1 MALGDSIVP
10 TLSERSAE
18 FGISERRGPAPPS
31 AGAACLCGRRADS
44 DPPQSQVVKVAWES
58 NLRKMR
64 IDFRLF
70 KQCRQ
75 VLIALQ
81 LDGHV
86 DAQLVE
92 RMMYLVVLS
101 ETSTIAE
108 FDMQREARMME
119 RAPRM
124 LGETWREA
132 WMNWARSLDLTAF
145 PQVRTA

>member
-1 MALGDSIVP
+1 M
-10 TLSERSAE
+10 
-18 FGISERRGPAPPS
+18 
-31 AGAACLCGRRADS
+31 
-44 DPPQSQVVKVAWES
+44 VKVAWES